1 MGGKVMP
8 YSVLVADDDAN
19 LRKMLQEYFQKENF
33 IVYTARDGLEAL
45 TAVQQY
51 KPSILLLDLMLPEL
65 DGWEVCRRLRRQS
78 PVPIIMLTAR
88 DDEADRLVGL
98 EIGADDYV
106 TKPFSL
112 RELAARVR
120 ALLRRS
126 YGEILQAEE
135 VLRSGEL
142 ELDIGQHILRRS
154 GMSIELTP
162 IEFSLLEMLMRSPK
176 RVFNRLQLMEN
187 THGFAFD
194 GYERTMD
201 AHIRNLRRKIEA
213 DSRKPEYIL
222 TVYGIGYKFGGEVNA

>member
-1 MGGKVMP
+1 MP

-51 KPSILLLDLMLPEL
+51 KPSILLLDLMLPEI

>member
-1 MGGKVMP
+1 
-8 YSVLVADDDAN
+8 
-19 LRKMLQEYFQKENF
+19 
-33 IVYTARDGLEAL
+33 
-45 TAVQQY
+45 
-51 KPSILLLDLMLPEL
+51 
-65 DGWEVCRRLRRQS
+65 
-78 PVPIIMLTAR
+78 MLTAR

>member
-1 MGGKVMP
+1 MP

-126 YGEILQAEE
+126 YGEILQSEE

>member
-1 MGGKVMP
+1 MP

-65 DGWEVCRRLRRQS
+65 DGLEVCRRLRRQS

>member
-1 MGGKVMP
+1 MP